1 MQIRNPVLLL
11 VLVII
16 GIGMV
21 NSLFKDDPVPRDPQ
35 EVAKEEAERLAFNRE
50 QCRKSGL
57 YYAKQW
63 DNPKGEC
70 VSAQQVLEVS
80 KENER
85 KIQELA
91 QEKANK
97 GLK

>member
-1 MQIRNPVLLL
+1 MQIRNPVLLT

-35 EVAKEEAERLAFNRE
+35 EVAKEEAEKLAFNEE
-50 QCRKSGL
+50 QCRKNGL
-57 YYAKQW
+57 YYTRQW

-70 VSAQQVLEVS
+70 ASKQRVLEVGR
-80 KENER
+80 ENER
-85 KIQELA
+85 KMQELA
-91 QEKANK
+91 QEQANK